1 MCASLT
7 LRFQVAAG
15 KQQAATVAAEG
26 KAAAGTAAEAK
37 PRSFFAAVT
46 STPTESAEPKP
57 PSAGKVAAPD
67 WKPAQNVARPPPAGA
82 STAQPV
88 AKVVGEITAMTTQ
101 KRASQIA
108 SAEH

>member
-1 MCASLT
+1 MLCLSLIVCASLT

-57 PSAGKVAAPD
+57 PCANDGKMAGG
-67 WKPAQNVARPPPAGA
+67 GA
-82 STAQPV
+82 EV
-88 AKVVGEITAMTTQ
+88 
-101 KRASQIA
+101 R
-108 SAEH
+108 